1 LQPKKPLFN
10 RGGVCMEIFFWRKR
24 KDLTTKR
31 KDLTTK
37 DMDEHGWDSQ
47 RNSLFVPVRFIY
59 SFLPIH
65 LSPQNLPSPENR
77 STKPAPTQSGW
88 GESCTGNQ
96 AGYSTWAGCRVGRG
110 GSLNFSQAGTT
121 ATKETMAVMRK
132 GRRGLK
138 RSHNCAP
145 TQGAGREMKP
155 RLL

>member
-1 LQPKKPLFN
+1 VYGN
-10 RGGVCMEIFFWRKR
+10 FFWRKR

-37 DMDEHGWDSQ
+37 DMDEHGWESQ

-65 LSPQNLPSPENR
+65 LSPQILPSPENR
-77 STKPAPTQSGW
+77 STKTAPSQTLTGW
-88 GESCTGNQ
+88 ANSCTGIQ
-96 AGYSTWAGCRVGRG
+96 AGYSTWAGCRVGCL
-110 GSLNFSQAGTT
+110 GSLNFNQAGTT
-121 ATKETMAVMRK
+121 AIKETMAVMRN